1 MSAGDKSGPGR
12 DAAGRGKGRE
22 TICKKMAKMSRSQEQ
37 MVAEST
43 YLENRR
49 YSGEKLRHA
58 KLAFEKISQIEKNY
72 LAILG
77 R

>member
-1 MSAGDKSGPGR
+1 
-12 DAAGRGKGRE
+12 
-22 TICKKMAKMSRSQEQ
+22 
-37 MVAEST
+37 MVAESA
-43 YLENRR
+43 YLENRQ

-58 KLAFEKISQIEKNY
+58 KLVFEKISQIEKNY

>member
-1 MSAGDKSGPGR
+1 M
-12 DAAGRGKGRE
+12 
-22 TICKKMAKMSRSQEQ
+22 M
-37 MVAEST
+37 AESA

-49 YSGEKLRHA
+49 YSEEKLRYA
-58 KLAFEKISQIEKNY
+58 KLTFEKISQIEKNY

>member
-1 MSAGDKSGPGR
+1 
-12 DAAGRGKGRE
+12 
-22 TICKKMAKMSRSQEQ
+22 

-77 R
+77 W